1 MVVGPEEATL
11 ESPCAFAAAAN
22 GRRFS
27 RGRSC
32 HRAVGAPKE
41 VIVFGWFV
49 PLAQQS
55 GGGSTG
61 LLITLGLMFVV
72 FYFLLIRPQQR
83 RARAQKELMSGL
95 DVGDEVVTIGGMYG
109 TITDLDDSS
118 VTVEV
123 ADGVEIKMRRNA
135 IAGKVNEPVADDS
148 DDEDEDDERRGRRAA
163 GAGGVHLGL
172 RGRRGAR
179 RAGPAM
185 KSSGRLVTS
194 LVVVGVL
201 VAASISAFVVGIRPL
216 LGLDLVGGVSVI
228 LEAPRGTDRDVME
241 KTVDS
246 IRQRVDALGVAEPD
260 ISLVGG
266 NLIQVQL
273 PGLGGQGTVE
283 QRGTSRW
290 CVLNSA
296 GVAVHCYK
304 TKEAAEAAAKQL
316 RCSGSWT

>member
-123 ADGVEIKMRRNA
+123 AEGVEIKMRRNA

-148 DDEDEDDERRGRRAA
+148 DEDDSDEDDEEADAEPLELEESTSASEDDVEPEGP
-163 GAGGVHLGL
+163 
-172 RGRRGAR
+172 AR
-179 RAGPAM
+179 R
-185 KSSGRLVTS
+185 
-194 LVVVGVL
+194 
-201 VAASISAFVVGIRPL
+201 
-216 LGLDLVGGVSVI
+216 
-228 LEAPRGTDRDVME
+228 
-241 KTVDS
+241 
-246 IRQRVDALGVAEPD
+246 
-260 ISLVGG
+260 
-266 NLIQVQL
+266 
-273 PGLGGQGTVE
+273 
-283 QRGTSRW
+283 
-290 CVLNSA
+290 
-296 GVAVHCYK
+296 
-304 TKEAAEAAAKQL
+304 
-316 RCSGSWT
+316 